1 MKLLGTGSSLP
12 RVQVTNDDLAK
23 FLDTNDEWIYPR
35 TGIKSRHVISDE
47 LLEDLATDA
56 ARKAIEDAGIQASEI
71 DLIICSNVVNEFIT
85 PSLGCI
91 VASKLGIS
99 CPSYDINCACP
110 GFIYAMDM
118 ADSYF
123 RCGKVRKVLIV
134 CAEEPSRMINWADR
148 SVCVLFGD
156 GAGAAVFGE
165 GDKLRAT
172 RLSAQPDP
180 DKIYEKHLLQ
190 PTPYINKE
198 EENVPMVMKGREV
211 FRFAVTT
218 SSRDITEILAECGL
232 EPAQVDYYMIHQANQ
247 RIMDGIRERLGLP
260 EEKFP
265 SNIRDH
271 GNSSSASC
279 PILLDECRRKGM
291 FKEGD
296 ILVFSAFGAGLL
308 SATAVLEV

>member
-232 EPAQVDYYMIHQANQ
+232 EPSQVDYYMIHQANQ

-296 ILVFSAFGAGLL
+296 IWCSAPSEPAC
-308 SATAVLEV
+308 

>member
-123 RCGKVRKVLIV
+123 R
-134 CAEEPSRMINWADR
+134 S
-148 SVCVLFGD
+148 
-156 GAGAAVFGE
+156 
-165 GDKLRAT
+165 
-172 RLSAQPDP
+172 
-180 DKIYEKHLLQ
+180 
-190 PTPYINKE
+190 
-198 EENVPMVMKGREV
+198 
-211 FRFAVTT
+211 
-218 SSRDITEILAECGL
+218 GL
-232 EPAQVDYYMIHQANQ
+232 
-247 RIMDGIRERLGLP
+247 
-260 EEKFP
+260 
-265 SNIRDH
+265 
-271 GNSSSASC
+271 
-279 PILLDECRRKGM
+279 
-291 FKEGD
+291 
-296 ILVFSAFGAGLL
+296 
-308 SATAVLEV
+308 

>member
-1 MKLLGTGSSLP
+1 MNLLGTGSSLP

-198 EENVPMVMKGREV
+198 EESIPMVMKGREV

-232 EPAQVDYYMIHQANQ
+232 EPSQVDYYMIHQANQ

>member
-198 EENVPMVMKGREV
+198 EESIPMVMKGREV

-232 EPAQVDYYMIHQANQ
+232 EPSQVDYYMIHQANQ
-247 RIMDGIRERLGLP
+247 RIMDSIRERLGLP

>member
-232 EPAQVDYYMIHQANQ
+232 EPSQVDYYMIHQANQ